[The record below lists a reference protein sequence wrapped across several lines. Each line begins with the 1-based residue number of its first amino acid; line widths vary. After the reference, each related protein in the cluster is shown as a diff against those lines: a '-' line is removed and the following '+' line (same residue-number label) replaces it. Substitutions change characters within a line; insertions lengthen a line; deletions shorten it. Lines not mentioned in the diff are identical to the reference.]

1 MQIHWWQSMRWR
13 LALGSLLL
21 ALLATSLLALT
32 AVIVID
38 YYYGGEQQTRLDEYA
53 SDRAHSIGIDYEQNI
68 AENIVTPQLA
78 FSNAVSQMLKVT
90 NDTTDQH
97 LVAVLQI
104 HSLASGHRYLTVV
117 YPGYV
122 RAPGTVRRPYI
133 YLLQFL
139 DPTIKAA
146 DTSKLTGAIRQGLQG
161 KTAMGTF
168 SKDTL
173 VGSTQ
178 PFVVQPIFAG
188 GDSNGA
194 LLGLIVVTAA
204 SDSIPAFVTT
214 VGIAVFIA
222 SLIIAALAALAGIL
236 FSQTITRP
244 LAKLTNA
251 TRVLASG
258 DYNAQVTTKAPGE
271 LGELS
276 HNFNHM
282 AEQLKQDV
290 EELQRQEAW
299 RRELIMNITHDLATP
314 LTAIAGLGEALMD
327 GVNHSR
333 EDYEATGHIIM
344 HETLRLRRLV
354 QDLHVM
360 AKVEA
365 GALEPKLKALR
376 LAALVDE
383 ILAVQVAE
391 FERTQ
396 VEPINIISYDLPIVQ
411 ADADMLKRV
420 FSNLCSN
427 ALRYT
432 PAGGSVTIDAAI
444 QGNTVVVS
452 FTDSG
457 EGIPE
462 EALGRIFE
470 RFYRADGARKSS
482 KAGSGL
488 GLAIVRAIV
497 EAHGGAV
504 WAENASGA
512 GARISFTLPLPAN
525 EQPFVFAMPTQP
537 LTQQNNAAR
546 SVHLIKGDHP

>member
-1 MQIHWWQSMRWR
+1 MRIHWWQSMRWR

-38 YYYGGEQQTRLDEYA
+38 YYYGGEMQTRLDEYA
-53 SDRAHSIGIDYEQNI
+53 SDRAHSIGVDYTQNI
-68 AENIVTPQLA
+68 AEHTATPQLA
-78 FSNAVSQMLKVT
+78 FSNAASQMLKIT

-104 HSLASGHRYLTVV
+104 RKSASGHRYLAVV

-122 RAPGTVRRPYI
+122 RTTGTVRKPYI

-139 DPTIKAA
+139 DPNIKAVDNSRLA
-146 DTSKLTGAIRQGLQG
+146 SAIRQGLQG
-161 KTAMGTF
+161 KTATGEF
-168 SKDTL
+168 SKDKL
-173 VGSTQ
+173 VGSPQ

-188 GDSNGA
+188 GDSTNT
-194 LLGLIVVTAA
+194 LLGLIVIAA
-204 SDSIPAFVTT
+204 GSDTIPAFVTT

-222 SLIIAALAALAGIL
+222 SLIIAVLAALAGIL

-244 LAKLTNA
+244 LAKLTDA

-258 DYNAQVTTKAPGE
+258 DYSAQVTTKAPGE

-282 AEQLKQDV
+282 AEQLKRDV
-290 EELQRQEAW
+290 EELQQQEVW

-383 ILAVQVAE
+383 VLAVQVAE
-391 FERTQ
+391 FERMR
-396 VEPINIISYDLPIVQ
+396 VEPINIIPYNLPIVQ

-432 PAGGSVTIDAAI
+432 PAGGSVTIDASA

-482 KAGSGL
+482 RGGSGL
-488 GLAIVRAIV
+488 GLAIVRAII
-497 EAHGGAV
+497 EAHGGTV
-504 WAENASGA
+504 WAENAAEA
-512 GARISFTLPLPAN
+512 GARITFTLPLPVN

-537 LTQQNNAAR
+537 LIQQNNGAR
-546 SVHLIKGDHP
+546 SVHLINMDH